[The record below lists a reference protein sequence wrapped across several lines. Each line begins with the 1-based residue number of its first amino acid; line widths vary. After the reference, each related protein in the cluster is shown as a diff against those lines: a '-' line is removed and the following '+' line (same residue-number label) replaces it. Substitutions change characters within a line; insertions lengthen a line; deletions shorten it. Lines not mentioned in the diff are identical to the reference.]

1 MSRVI
6 SKLRRVAYIRRSHV
20 SLSSNPHIFSRPLST
35 SSRRYRPYCGTETVI
50 TSRKKKQE
58 SENARTLC
66 NEKEKMK
73 TNEHKGPRSRAEA
86 DILKA
91 FCVEKKGPSRKEQQR
106 IEKCLG
112 REIVASSC
120 MAKAA
125 RRAKQRN
132 HDNYRSRK
140 RLRRSRR
147 SIIGTTTG
155 GNEPDSEWF
164 NETSAVY
171 YASQRQSL
179 ACAAGRNHWWIK
191 QVLLGR
197 SQKKKE
203 KVHPS
208 ECADRLWDERGRNWA
223 NGSVQFHAMT
233 TKSPS

>member
-1 MSRVI
+1 MQ
-6 SKLRRVAYIRRSHV
+6 L
-20 SLSSNPHIFSRPLST
+20 
-35 SSRRYRPYCGTETVI
+35 
-50 TSRKKKQE
+50 KKK
-58 SENARTLC
+58 
-66 NEKEKMK
+66 K
-73 TNEHKGPRSRAEA
+73 TKEHKGARSRAKA
-86 DILKA
+86 GILKA

-125 RRAKQRN
+125 CRGKQRN
-132 HDNYRSRK
+132 HENDRARK

-179 ACAAGRNHWWIK
+179 TCAAGRNHRWIK
-191 QVLLGR
+191 QVMLER

-203 KVHPS
+203 KIHPS
-208 ECADRLWDERGRNWA
+208 ECADRSWDERGRNWA